1 MRILKARFVALAFN
15 PDFFFD
21 KWKSHHFSAICQ
33 AWFHA
38 RLQTHRGWVKTW
50 FLRWRNMISNGFENG
65 YYPRL
70 SMIIYGFNWIIQDLD
85 YPRLS
90 NWHIPKF
97 NWIIQDYPHF
107 APFWIAM
114 WEVILT
120 NHVYTGIWVI
130 NHPWLESI
138 SEMGVSSPV
147 ISWFM
152 TPLNL
157 RYIYIIIYIY
167 TP

>member
-97 NWIIQDYPHF
+97 NWIIQDYPWLSSFCTFLNCHLGGYLDQPRLYGHMSHQSSMVGVDQRDGGF
-107 APFWIAM
+107 IPSYK
-114 WEVILT
+114 L
-120 NHVYTGIWVI
+120 VYD
-130 NHPWLESI
+130 
-138 SEMGVSSPV
+138 
-147 ISWFM
+147 
-152 TPLNL
+152 TPQSKV
-157 RYIYIIIYIY
+157 YI
-167 TP
+167 

>member
-1 MRILKARFVALAFN
+1 LTSEKAT
-15 PDFFFD
+15 
-21 KWKSHHFSAICQ
+21 I
-33 AWFHA
+33 
-38 RLQTHRGWVKTW
+38 
-50 FLRWRNMISNGFENG
+50 FLRSARRDSMRDSRHIEGGWRRGFCGEETWSQMG
-65 YYPRL
+65 LKMVIIQDYPWL
-70 SMIIYGFNWIIQDLD
+70 SMDSIGLSKIWIIQD
-85 YPRLS
+85 YPIDISPNSIGLS
-90 NWHIPKF
+90 K
-97 NWIIQDYPHF
+97 IIHDYPHF
-107 APFWIAM
+107 APFWIAI

-130 NHPWLESI
+130 NDPWLESI

-157 RYIYIIIYIY
+157 RYIYNYIYIY